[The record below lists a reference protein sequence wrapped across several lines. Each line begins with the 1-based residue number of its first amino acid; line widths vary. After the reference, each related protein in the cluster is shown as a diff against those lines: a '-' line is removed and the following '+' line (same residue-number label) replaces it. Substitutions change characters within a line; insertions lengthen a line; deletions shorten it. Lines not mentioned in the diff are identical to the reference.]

1 MDFSAFPTSLREL
14 RDKARVWAQENGL
27 AGYAGYMGTRG
38 KGDDEDQESALSWQR
53 EAFSSRI
60 DMVGLNLNLPVR
72 PVLLSGDAME
82 DAKEVLR
89 EAYRNEPLFRW
100 LLGDVRKDN
109 KGKAKEN
116 LLLEWLVDWRISTCA
131 RFSHTL
137 AIPRPPRQGQ
147 GATFGDSGEQ
157 EVDVRGC
164 AVVTYP
170 GSKQDIDKLIS
181 MFNSGA
187 MPPVECGTGCRARFA
202 ALEHMHNARDRLA
215 GMGTHWYVHL
225 LGVAPDDMGQGVGRM
240 LMRIICA
247 LADQDALPVHL
258 QVCGSRNRAFFE
270 QCGFRAMNT
279 VDVCSE
285 DSPVLKIYHLTRVP
299 FPKSIE
305 LT

>member
-116 LLLEWLVDWRISTCA
+116 LLLEWLVDWRISSCA

-147 GATFGDSGEQ
+147 GATFGESGEQ

-170 GSKQDIDKLIS
+170 GRYRPRPMRRVCNCSLVRVRHAQ
-181 MFNSGA
+181 G
-187 MPPVECGTGCRARFA
+187 RARWLCA
-202 ALEHMHNARDRLA
+202 ASARSFPAPVNKVHAVSTAMGVHPLSHSPSRPLLHSLPLPPLSLA
-215 GMGTHWYVHL
+215 RARARAL
-225 LGVAPDDMGQGVGRM
+225 S
-240 LMRIICA
+240 MR
-247 LADQDALPVHL
+247 
-258 QVCGSRNRAFFE
+258 S
-270 QCGFRAMNT
+270 
-279 VDVCSE
+279 
-285 DSPVLKIYHLTRVP
+285 
-299 FPKSIE
+299 
-305 LT
+305 